1 MKKLLLVLLFFSLS
15 FSVFS
20 QEQILIGDRIVYSK
34 KYGIINIFDAI
45 DKKEYSINFK
55 YVIDNIYDIN
65 NRYGQ
70 RLITINIYTDEIT
83 SFFNQSI
90 RSWSSSSSLH
100 SVWQQYASQIAE
112 RMTIDVRE
120 MYPNRRPLPPGRE
133 RPGTPVPGDIQTI
146 TSFQPGAYYV
156 QIGAYAN
163 LATANSEIAKVDS
176 SLPRAIMQVTVN
188 IRGMNTNVNR
198 VLIGPLNRSES
209 RNALQ
214 RFRTN
219 YVDAFIWER

>member
-20 QEQILIGDRIVYSK
+20 QELIGGRLIYSK
-34 KYGIINIFDAI
+34 SYGTISIFDAI
-45 DKKEYSINFK
+45 DKQEYRIYLKNAAE
-55 YVIDNIYDIN
+55 NLYDII
-65 NRYGQ
+65 RYNQ
-70 RLITINIYTDEIT
+70 RIRTIDIYSNEIT
-83 SFFNQSI
+83 TFFAQDI
-90 RSWSSSSSLH
+90 KSWGTTYRLH